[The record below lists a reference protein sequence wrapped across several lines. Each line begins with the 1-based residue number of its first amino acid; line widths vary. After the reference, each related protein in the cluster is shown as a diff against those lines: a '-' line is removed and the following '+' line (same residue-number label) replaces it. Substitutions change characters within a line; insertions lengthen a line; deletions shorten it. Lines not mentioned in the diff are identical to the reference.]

1 MTYGMKGTNGQ
12 DIPKYSDFDASLK
25 PSKADL
31 VHAIEWHRRR
41 RSLGEYMLDYNLEYE
56 EYTSILSELTD
67 NTGEDEASTF
77 EFDAEEVQFLEN
89 EVNWLASNTNRPRP
103 NDCVVWIGRV

>member
-1 MTYGMKGTNGQ
+1 MKGTNGQ

-41 RSLGEYMLDYNLEYE
+41 RGLGEYMWDYNLEYE
-56 EYTSILSELTD
+56 EYTNILSELTD

-77 EFDAEEVQFLEN
+77 EFDAEEVEFLEN
-89 EVNWLASNTNRPRP
+89 EVNQLVDTQ
-103 NDCVVWIGRV
+103 

>member
-41 RSLGEYMLDYNLEYE
+41 RSRGEYMLDYDLQYR
-56 EYTSILSELTD
+56 EYTNILSELTD
-67 NTGEDEASTF
+67 NTDTGEDEASTF
-77 EFDAEEVQFLEN
+77 DVEEVHFLEN
-89 EVNWLASNTNRPRP
+89 EVNRLVSGPRRSRRLLSL
-103 NDCVVWIGRV
+103 GR

>member
-1 MTYGMKGTNGQ
+1 MKGTNGQ

-41 RSLGEYMLDYNLEYE
+41 RSLGEYMLDYDLEYG
-56 EYTSILSELTD
+56 EYTSILSNLTD
-67 NTGEDEASTF
+67 NTDEDEASTF
-77 EFDAEEVQFLEN
+77 EFGAEEVQFLEN
-89 EVNWLASNTNRPRP
+89 EVNRLVSSSPRRST
-103 NDCVVWIGRV
+103 VSLGS